1 MKEIF
6 WGEATMKKFKFQLF
20 FTICVMF
27 AFAGISNKEVSAR
40 KIKIKVEKTGPYA
53 EKIGDEMFA
62 YAKKE
67 TRRELKN
74 YWKNKDEDYGDL
86 SIFFGMDVTKKDT
99 FTLCKPYVTW
109 RDEEP
114 QQPMYRFPVVV
125 KGKVVGLLTV
135 SGRMKKPKY
144 LTAMMIASSGMVEE
158 IERLNKLDYLHKNYV
173 FFGYKDIVLAQG
185 EDGKIKKFLVYPGAY
200 RDPNIKPSDAE
211 KFFRALDYDKKLE
224 LLLDKMDNFAYTEEE
239 EARMDALIDGTVI
252 EDTSPPSTF
261 IPREATPEP
270 DTSTKENFDNFDS
283 ILPVVA
289 VSVIVTVLVIVFVIV
304 KIKKLRDK

>member
-1 MKEIF
+1 
-6 WGEATMKKFKFQLF
+6 MKKFNFQLF
-20 FTICVMF
+20 FAICVILVL
-27 AFAGISNKEVSAR
+27 AGISFREVSAR
-40 KIKIKVEKTGPYA
+40 KIKIKIEKTGPYA

-67 TRRELKN
+67 TRRELKR
-74 YWKNKDEDYGDL
+74 YWENEDGWFDNMPL
-86 SIFFGMDVTKKDT
+86 FLGIDVTKKDI

-114 QQPMYRFPVVV
+114 QQPSYRFPVVV
-125 KGKVVGLLTV
+125 KGKIVGLLTV
-135 SGRMKKPKY
+135 SGRIEKPKY
-144 LTAMMIASSGMVEE
+144 LTAKLLAAEVHSEE
-158 IERLNKLDYLHKNYV
+158 IEHLNKLDYLHKDYV
-173 FFGYKDIVLAQG
+173 FFKYKDIVLAQG

-252 EDTSPPSTF
+252 EDTSPPATF

-304 KIKKLRDK
+304 KIKKLCDK